1 MTPAAP
7 IAPIAPISRAV
18 LAQAA
23 HWHVELCCGGADPQ
37 ALAAWLAES
46 GEHARAWD
54 LLRQMDGQM
63 KSIPATL
70 ALPALQASHLK
81 RRAAAKL
88 LAMLVAT
95 AGGIRLGQVGME
107 SGAWQSWT
115 ASLRTAPGQ
124 RRRVLLADGG
134 TLELN
139 TDSAADVEYSAT
151 RRLLRLHRGEILVAT
166 APDTRP
172 FLVDT
177 VHGVIRAL
185 GTRFAVRCDA
195 EAEAGSVTVFEHA
208 VEVRS
213 HGHAAPGTI
222 RRVEAGQ
229 QLRVTRLGDGG
240 VMPAPRHQDSWTRGM
255 LVATDWPLQ
264 RLVAELARYRR
275 GHLACDASVADQS
288 VTGTYRL
295 DDIDA
300 ALESLCVSHGLQVT
314 YVTRFWGTVGPRGT

>member
-7 IAPIAPISRAV
+7 VAPIPRTV

-63 KSIPATL
+63 KSIPSAL
-70 ALPALQASHLK
+70 ALPALQASHLR

-88 LAMLVAT
+88 LAMLAAT
-95 AGGIRLGQVGME
+95 AGGIRLGQIGLE
-107 SGAWQSWT
+107 SNAWQSWT

-151 RRLLRLHRGEILVAT
+151 RRLLRLHRGEIMIAT
-166 APDTRP
+166 APDARP

-195 EAEAGSVTVFEHA
+195 EASSVTVFEHA

-213 HGHAAPGTI
+213 HAAPGTSC
-222 RRVEAGQ
+222 RVEAGQ
-229 QLRVTRLGDGG
+229 QLRFTRLGDGG

-255 LVATDWPLQ
+255 LVATDWPLS

-275 GHLACDASVADQS
+275 GHLACDARVARQS

-314 YVTRFWGTVGPRGT
+314 YVTRFWGTVGPLAS

>member
-7 IAPIAPISRAV
+7 TAPITRAV

-63 KSIPATL
+63 KSIPSTL
-70 ALPALQASHLK
+70 ALPALQASQVK

-95 AGGIRLGQVGME
+95 AGGVRLGQIGME
-107 SGAWQSWT
+107 SNTWQSWT
-115 ASLRTAPGQ
+115 AALRTAPGQ
-124 RRRVLLADGG
+124 CRRVLLADGG

-139 TDSAADVEYSAT
+139 TDSAADVDYSAT
-151 RRLLRLHRGEILVAT
+151 RRLLRLHRGEIMIAT
-166 APDTRP
+166 APDARP

-195 EAEAGSVTVFEHA
+195 EAGSVTVFEHA

-213 HGHAAPGTI
+213 HGHAAPGTPC
-222 RRVEAGQ
+222 RVETGQ
-229 QLRVTRLGDGG
+229 QLRFTRLGDSG

-275 GHLACDASVADQS
+275 GHLACNASVADQS

>member
-7 IAPIAPISRAV
+7 IAPIAPISRAA

-23 HWHVELCCGGADPQ
+23 HWHVELCCGSADPP

-95 AGGIRLGQVGME
+95 AGGIRLGQIGLE
-107 SGAWQSWT
+107 SNAWQSWT

-166 APDTRP
+166 APDARP

-185 GTRFAVRCDA
+185 GTRFAVRCD
-195 EAEAGSVTVFEHA
+195 AEAGSVTVFEHA

-229 QLRVTRLGDGG
+229 QLRFTRLGDGG

-275 GHLACDASVADQS
+275 GHLACDASAADQS

-314 YVTRFWGTVGPRGT
+314 YVTRFWGTVGPRST

>member
-7 IAPIAPISRAV
+7 IARAV

-23 HWHVELCCGGADPQ
+23 HWHVELSCGGADPQ

-63 KSIPATL
+63 KAIPSTL
-70 ALPALQASHLK
+70 ALPALQASQVK

-95 AGGIRLGQVGME
+95 AGGIRLGQAGME
-107 SGAWQSWT
+107 SNAWQSWT
-115 ASLRTAPGQ
+115 AALRTAPGQ

-139 TDSAADVEYSAT
+139 TDSAADVDYNAT
-151 RRLLRLHRGEILVAT
+151 RRLLRLHRGEIMIAT
-166 APDTRP
+166 APDARP

-195 EAEAGSVTVFEHA
+195 EASSVTVFEHA

-213 HGHAAPGTI
+213 HGHAAPGKSC
-222 RRVEAGQ
+222 RVEAGQ
-229 QLRVTRLGDGG
+229 QLRFTRLGDGG

-255 LVATDWPLQ
+255 LVATDWPLS

-275 GHLACDASVADQS
+275 GHLACDARVAQQS

-300 ALESLCVSHGLQVT
+300 ALESLCASHGLQVT
-314 YVTRFWGTVGPRGT
+314 YVTRFWGTVGPLAG

>member
-23 HWHVELCCGGADPQ
+23 HWHVELCCGGANPQ

-95 AGGIRLGQVGME
+95 AGGIRLGQIGLE
-107 SGAWQSWT
+107 SNAWQSWT

-151 RRLLRLHRGEILVAT
+151 RRLLRLHRGEIMVAT
-166 APDTRP
+166 APDARP

-185 GTRFAVRCDA
+185 GTRFAVRCD
-195 EAEAGSVTVFEHA
+195 AEAGSVTVFEHA

-229 QLRVTRLGDGG
+229 QLRFTRLGDGG

-275 GHLACDASVADQS
+275 GHLACEASVADKN

-300 ALESLCVSHGLQVT
+300 ALESLCASHGLQVT
-314 YVTRFWGTVGPRGT
+314 YVTRFWGTVGPLAG

>member
-7 IAPIAPISRAV
+7 IAPIAPISRSV

-23 HWHVELCCGGADPQ
+23 HWHVELCGGGADPQ

-46 GEHARAWD
+46 GEHVRAWD
-54 LLRQMDGQM
+54 LLRQMNGQM

-95 AGGIRLGQVGME
+95 AGGIGLGQIGME
-107 SGAWQSWT
+107 SNAWQSWT

-151 RRLLRLHRGEILVAT
+151 RRLLRLHRGEIMVAT
-166 APDTRP
+166 APDARP

-195 EAEAGSVTVFEHA
+195 EASSVTVFEHA

-213 HGHAAPGTI
+213 HGHATPGTS

-229 QLRVTRLGDGG
+229 QLRYTRLGDAG
-240 VMPAPRHQDSWTRGM
+240 VTPAPRHQDSWTRGM
-255 LVATDWPLQ
+255 LVTTDWPLQ

-275 GHLACDASVADQS
+275 GHLACDASVAYQS

-295 DDIDA
+295 DNIDA

-314 YVTRFWGTVGPRGT
+314 YVTRFWGTVGPRST